1 MFLSCQNS
9 KGTFRLCVFYNHQ
22 MNTKQQIKHLLVMN
36 DMTMTELCKRM
47 SEKLGKPYSIY
58 NISGKLNRDTIKY
71 SEIKML
77 YNILGYELV
86 LRKK

>member
-1 MFLSCQNS
+1 
-9 KGTFRLCVFYNHQ
+9 

-36 DMTMTELCKRM
+36 DMTMTELCQKM
-47 SEKLGKPYSIY
+47 SERIGKPYTIY

-77 YNILGYELV
+77 YDILGYELI